1 VKQRLKNVPQQPGV
15 YLYRDKEGRVIYI
28 GKARVLRSRMRSY
41 FQSPAGMHPKV
52 RAMMAR
58 VGDFDYIVTAT
69 EVEALILESNLIK
82 AYQPRYNIDLRDD
95 KSYPYLK
102 ITAEE
107 FPRLCIVREKKD
119 KVSRYYGPYAEVGR
133 LRETIKVIT
142 TIFPLRTC
150 KSLRNNRPCL
160 NRDLGKCIAPCT
172 GLVAVEEYQSLVEG
186 IVSYLE
192 GNGQQLAEQ
201 IAMEMKAAAAN
212 LEFEK
217 AARLRDQASALKV
230 LGERQQVSL
239 DKAYD
244 LDMVGMIGGEQHKLL
259 LVFKLRAG
267 KIIAKETFWLR
278 RVVDEADDE
287 VVEFFLKQY
296 YADNP
301 DVPPEILVNLLPP
314 DPELIQ
320 DWLKEVHHRRCRL
333 WKPERGEKR
342 ALVEMVMENARLL
355 WEERMLDDS
364 KNRRILEELAR
375 TLELEVIPQR
385 IECFDV
391 SHLGGEETVASMT
404 VATMGRPD
412 KKAYRRFKIRT
423 EQNND
428 VASLSEA
435 LRRRFQEARHN
446 NPAFLPEPD
455 LLLIDG
461 GLGQVNAARMV
472 LDELGLEIPVLGLAK
487 REESLFWPGRWEPLR
502 LPRRDEGLQM
512 LQRLRDE
519 AHRFAVQY
527 NRQRRGSKVTRSA
540 LDEIEGVGPKRKQSL
555 LLHFGSVA
563 RLKTASREELA
574 QVPGLNHPTAERIYN
589 HFHQN

>member
-1 VKQRLKNVPQQPGV
+1 MKQRLKNVPQQPGV

-461 GLGQVNAARMV
+461 GLGQVNAARLV

-487 REESLFWPGRWEPLR
+487 REESIFWPGRREPLR